1 MTIGVALLLDLTSRL
16 PRAGASSASAAVRSH
31 PGLST
36 TAFAATAAA
45 ALSSS
50 GVPLSARHLFGFHGF
65 TVAHC
70 DAGTPAGWNDGS
82 DDLVNEINTKIIDS
96 LQYARKDYFQNT
108 TKEYPSELKPL
119 FSAFGLKNFTITTLR
134 SFLLYYLPLIQ
145 PKPHTGSD
153 DEDDDL
159 LHDTQEKTMDL
170 VTPFYNSVKQIVR
183 ETSIVTTRRVFER
196 IVVRHVSQR
205 TAWKLLKDASKSSKR
220 KAARGMP
227 TPQYTYC
234 VARTTFR
241 AHALGITAAW
251 VVQSIIEV
259 YRCFIRKPSEDCEA
273 LSSDGNEQ
281 FDDMNKFRLFGR
293 KIYGITI
300 KSCFSLVLASAGA
313 GIGALVHPVH
323 GQWLGCALGD
333 VAGPIIAIIVFEKM
347 QLPL

>member
-1 MTIGVALLLDLTSRL
+1 MNLCIYLALISQFICFNLWLIIITI
-16 PRAGASSASAAVRSH
+16 
-31 PGLST
+31 
-36 TAFAATAAA
+36 FM
-45 ALSSS
+45 
-50 GVPLSARHLFGFHGF
+50 
-65 TVAHC
+65 
-70 DAGTPAGWNDGS
+70 
-82 DDLVNEINTKIIDS
+82 
-96 LQYARKDYFQNT
+96 Q
-108 TKEYPSELKPL
+108 
-119 FSAFGLKNFTITTLR
+119 TI
-134 SFLLYYLPLIQ
+134 SNYI
-145 PKPHTGSD
+145 
-153 DEDDDL
+153 
-159 LHDTQEKTMDL
+159 
-170 VTPFYNSVKQIVR
+170 
-183 ETSIVTTRRVFER
+183 SI
-196 IVVRHVSQR
+196 
-205 TAWKLLKDASKSSKR
+205 DASKSSKR

-333 VAGPIIAIIVFEKM
+333 VAGPIIAIIVFKKM

>member
-1 MTIGVALLLDLTSRL
+1 
-16 PRAGASSASAAVRSH
+16 
-31 PGLST
+31 
-36 TAFAATAAA
+36 
-45 ALSSS
+45 
-50 GVPLSARHLFGFHGF
+50 
-65 TVAHC
+65 
-70 DAGTPAGWNDGS
+70 
-82 DDLVNEINTKIIDS
+82 
-96 LQYARKDYFQNT
+96 
-108 TKEYPSELKPL
+108 
-119 FSAFGLKNFTITTLR
+119 
-134 SFLLYYLPLIQ
+134 
-145 PKPHTGSD
+145 
-153 DEDDDL
+153 
-159 LHDTQEKTMDL
+159 MDL

-333 VAGPIIAIIVFEKM
+333 VAGPIIAIIVFKKM

>member
-16 PRAGASSASAAVRSH
+16 PRAGASAASAAVRSH

-50 GVPLSARHLFGFHGF
+50 GVPLSARHLFGTHLIMVTIALALNLHHCKFGSCVMLAERKFPFHGF

-205 TAWKLLKDASKSSKR
+205 TAWKLLKGNNASLMRSLDISKS
-220 KAARGMP
+220 
-227 TPQYTYC
+227 YHY
-234 VARTTFR
+234 
-241 AHALGITAAW
+241 ALG
-251 VVQSIIEV
+251 
-259 YRCFIRKPSEDCEA
+259 YCGFMDP
-273 LSSDGNEQ
+273 
-281 FDDMNKFRLFGR
+281 LFGDNR
-293 KIYGITI
+293 HCIIS
-300 KSCFSLVLASAGA
+300 SCSC
-313 GIGALVHPVH
+313 
-323 GQWLGCALGD
+323 CALGD
-333 VAGPIIAIIVFEKM
+333 VAGPIIAIIVFKKM

>member
-1 MTIGVALLLDLTSRL
+1 M
-16 PRAGASSASAAVRSH
+16 H
-31 PGLST
+31 
-36 TAFAATAAA
+36 F
-45 ALSSS
+45 
-50 GVPLSARHLFGFHGF
+50 LFSFHGF

-183 ETSIVTTRRVFER
+183 EVTFFYYDVLYGQCDQF
-196 IVVRHVSQR
+196 
-205 TAWKLLKDASKSSKR
+205 
-220 KAARGMP
+220 
-227 TPQYTYC
+227 C
-234 VARTTFR
+234 V
-241 AHALGITAAW
+241 
-251 VVQSIIEV
+251 
-259 YRCFIRKPSEDCEA
+259 
-273 LSSDGNEQ
+273 
-281 FDDMNKFRLFGR
+281 
-293 KIYGITI
+293 
-300 KSCFSLVLASAGA
+300 
-313 GIGALVHPVH
+313 
-323 GQWLGCALGD
+323 
-333 VAGPIIAIIVFEKM
+333 
-347 QLPL
+347 